1 MKAIADTGFVV
12 AFRNRTD
19 RYHAWALD
27 LADSITEPLLTCESV
42 LSEAAF
48 HLGSTGAVLALV
60 DDGLLRVAFDCSRH
74 LDALRELAERYR
86 DRSPDF
92 ADVCLIRMSE
102 IHPNYP
108 VITVDAADFR
118 VYRRNKREVIPTIC
132 PPN

>member
-1 MKAIADTGFVV
+1 
-12 AFRNRTD
+12 
-19 RYHAWALD
+19 
-27 LADSITEPLLTCESV
+27 

-48 HLGSTGAVLALV
+48 HLGSTEAVLALV

-74 LDALRELAERYR
+74 LDALRELAGRYR

-92 ADVCLIRMSE
+92 ADICLIRMSE

-108 VITVDAADFR
+108 VITIDASDFR